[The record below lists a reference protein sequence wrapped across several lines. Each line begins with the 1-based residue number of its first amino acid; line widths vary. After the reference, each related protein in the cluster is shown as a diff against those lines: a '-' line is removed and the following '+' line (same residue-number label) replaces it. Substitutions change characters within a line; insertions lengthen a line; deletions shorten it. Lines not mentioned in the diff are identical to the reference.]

1 MSWWYG
7 LKEYRYEKRN
17 VTHHCSHTLPL
28 NFVCIL
34 VLYAGTTNQ
43 QCRLN
48 DPVHVFGLAI
58 ITNSCSTIM
67 LFSDASLCT
76 CQAVNQ
82 CVGGPTQKLL
92 SKSRLFT
99 CPDDCNTLMVA
110 AGDESLSSVSFPQ
123 ALVYSSFIMFLCS
136 ECYLQCCTWS
146 LNTSGVAKSDDKFN
160 PFTFKISRIT
170 LFPHMYQ
177 QLLTMEGLCCLI
189 SEAW

>member
-1 MSWWYG
+1 MQAEWSC
-7 LKEYRYEKRN
+7 
-17 VTHHCSHTLPL
+17 T
-28 NFVCIL
+28 CIWL
-34 VLYAGTTNQ
+34 GNNYKL
-43 QCRLN
+43 L
-48 DPVHVFGLAI
+48 
-58 ITNSCSTIM
+58 CSTIM

-123 ALVYSSFIMFLCS
+123 VLVYSSFIMFLCS
-136 ECYLQCCTWS
+136 KWYLQCCTWS
-146 LNTSGVAKSDDKFN
+146 LNTSGVAKSNDKFN

-177 QLLTMEGLCCLI
+177 QLLTMEGLYCLI